1 MVINILL
8 DVCSGREVLGI
19 TANVEVVRV
28 LVDTNPIYAHSR
40 GEGQVLEIDITEV
53 PRHSQ
58 VNNDVL

>member
-1 MVINILL
+1 MGLL
-8 DVCSGREVLGI
+8 VDIRGGREVLGI

-40 GEGQVLEIDITEV
+40 REGQVLEIDITEV

-58 VNNDVL
+58 VNNDIL